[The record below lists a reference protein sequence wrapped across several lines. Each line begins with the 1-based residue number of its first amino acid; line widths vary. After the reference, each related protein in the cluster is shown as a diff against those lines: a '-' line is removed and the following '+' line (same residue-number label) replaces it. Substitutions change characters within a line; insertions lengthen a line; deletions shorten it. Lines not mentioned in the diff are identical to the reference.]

1 MLIRTLTV
9 QGSAKADNRD
19 CATVFKKGFFHCFL
33 LMDGATGTPDSGGF
47 ARQIR
52 DELQRY
58 MGSFAVEG
66 LSLTQVN
73 DRLIQALEE
82 IQCKLQRQYLSD
94 VVSLLLV
101 IHHNGLMLANSWGD
115 CLLGKVNQVGIPEW
129 LTIPHTFANTV
140 KTAKP
145 ISEIALDDQRHQLT
159 RSFKARRYIQ
169 PDRYSIELKA
179 GEKAI
184 LASDGFWAC
193 MSEPEQQSLLT
204 QPYKKI
210 EPVEDDVSVIIFKP

>member
-9 QGSAKADNRD
+9 QGSATTDNRD
-19 CATVFKKGFFHCFL
+19 CTTVLKKGRFHCFL

-47 ARQIR
+47 ARRIR
-52 DELQRY
+52 DELQAYVRSL
-58 MGSFAVEG
+58 GVDG
-66 LSLTQVN
+66 LSFTQVN
-73 DRLIQALEE
+73 DCLIQALEE
-82 IQCKLQRQYLSD
+82 IQCKLQSQYLGD

-101 IHHNGLMLANSWGD
+101 IHHNGSLLANSWGD
-115 CLLGKVNQVGIPEW
+115 CLLGKMNAVGNAEW
-129 LTIPHTFANTV
+129 LTTPHTFANALEP
-140 KTAKP
+140 AKP
-145 ISEIALDDQRHQLT
+145 ISDIALDDQRHQLT
-159 RSFKARRYIQ
+159 RCFKARRYIQ
-169 PDRYSIELKA
+169 PDRYTIELKA

-193 MSEPEQQSLLT
+193 MNGPQQQSLLT

>member
-9 QGSAKADNRD
+9 QGSATTDNRD
-19 CATVFKKGFFHCFL
+19 CATVFKKVGLHCFL
-33 LMDGATGTPDSGGF
+33 LIDGATGTPDSGGF

-58 MGSFAVEG
+58 IGSFAVEG

-73 DRLIQALEE
+73 DQLIQALEE
-82 IQCKLQRQYLSD
+82 IRYKLQRQYLSD
-94 VVSLLLV
+94 VISLLLV
-101 IHHNGLMLANSWGD
+101 IHHNGLLLANSWGD
-115 CLLGKVNQVGIPEW
+115 CLLGKVKVDGKIDW
-129 LTIPHTFANTV
+129 LTMPHTFANAIEP
-140 KTAKP
+140 AKP
-145 ISEIALDDQRHQLT
+145 ISDIALDDQRHQLT
-159 RSFKARRYIQ
+159 RCFKARRYTQ
-169 PDRYSIELKA
+169 PDRYTIEMKA

-193 MSEPEQQSLLT
+193 MSEQQQQSMLT

-210 EPVEDDVSVIIFKP
+210 EPVEDDISVIIFKP